1 LNIGDLDKD
10 VWNVCIEGKCEWGNK
25 RYQNIP
31 EEIEAFITSYTKA
44 ETDDRK
50 TWLLSASDFLSTSE
64 SEFAPDEFE
73 KISLSSAEGDLNWR
87 QEIIEFWNKHLPIYM
102 SVKSGYEYIAY
113 NLETGNFVEGVEPE
127 FEETLEVAS
136 SISGFLK
143 YVNDKNM

>member
-1 LNIGDLDKD
+1 MNIGDLDKD
-10 VWNVCIEGKCEWGNK
+10 VWNIFIEGKCEWGIK

-31 EEIEAFITSYTKA
+31 EEIETFITSYTKA
-44 ETDDRK
+44 ETADGK

-87 QEIIEFWNKHLPIYM
+87 QEIIEFWNKHLPIYI
-102 SVKSGYEYIAY
+102 SVRSGYEYIAY
-113 NLETGNFVEGVEPE
+113 NLETGNFVEGVEPQ
-127 FEETLEVAS
+127 FEETSEVAS

-143 YVNDKNM
+143 YVKKDQL